1 MPTVPI
7 LISIEGN
14 IGSGKTTCLKRLRE
28 LEPDWVFIDEPVDSW
43 LSIRNDAGESL
54 LEVFYKNIHRW
65 SYTFQNAAC
74 ISRGQ
79 MIMDAVEQWQK
90 GNKKSRIVI
99 MERCLETDRNVF
111 AKMLR
116 ADGAIDK
123 IEWTLYDKWY
133 NLMNKMLPSMNA
145 YIWIDTEPNTC
156 HERIQ
161 IRGREGEEGISHE
174 YLKNLDKV
182 HHEWLNH
189 SQVTVYRSQSVD
201 DIRAYIRSL
210 DS

>member
-1 MPTVPI
+1 MSTPI

-28 LEPDWVFIDEPVDSW
+28 MEPDWVFIDEPVDSW

-54 LEVFYKNIHRW
+54 LEVFYKDIKRW

-79 MIMDAVEQWQK
+79 MIMSAVEQWQK

-116 ADGAIDK
+116 GDGAIDK

-133 NLMNKMLPSMNA
+133 SLMNNMLPSMDCFV
-145 YIWIDTEPNTC
+145 WIDTEPNVC
-156 HERIQ
+156 YDRIK
-161 IRGREGEEGISHE
+161 IRAREGEDGISHE
-174 YLKNLDKV
+174 YLSNLDKV
-182 HHEWLNH
+182 HHEWLTE
-189 SQVTVYRSQSVD
+189 SKTSVFRSQNID
-201 DIRAYIRSL
+201 DIRNFIKSL
-210 DS
+210 E